1 MKTHFKF
8 IVLFAFASLTLL
20 ACNKDYYE
28 ETGVHNPKFEGST
41 WDYLNTRKDLFD
53 TLTQVIKLAE
63 LDEVLKNEEVTFF
76 APADATIRRSLIN
89 LNRNLYNSG
98 QDTVLHLDQVEKS
111 VWREFLARYIVKKK
125 FLLKDFTQIDTL
137 DLQAYPGQGYLSYQG
152 KAMNIGV
159 LYNDV
164 ITENSAGIKQT
175 VKYAGYRQLYIN
187 HVYDFSNVG
196 RTMITAPIA
205 TSDIQTKNG
214 VLHVIQFSKHS
225 FGFESSDFVVSAISR
240 GIIYK

>member
-1 MKTHFKF
+1 MKTHLKLG
-8 IVLFAFASLTLL
+8 ILLALITLVFG

-53 TLTQVIKLAE
+53 TLTQVVKLAE
-63 LDEVLKNEEVTFF
+63 LEEVLKNEEVTFF
-76 APADATIRRSLIN
+76 APADATIRRTLIN
-89 LNRNLYNSG
+89 LNRSLYFSG
-98 QDTVLHLDQVEKS
+98 QDTVKQLNQVNKA
-111 VWREFLARYIVKKK
+111 VWKEYLSQYIVKKK

-152 KAMNIGV
+152 QAMNIGV

-164 ITENSAGIKQT
+164 ITQNSAGIKQT

-187 HVYDFSNVG
+187 YVFDFSNVG

-225 FGFESSDFVVSAISR
+225 FGFQAFNFVNSAISK
-240 GIIYK
+240 GITYN